1 MARFRDPLLLA
12 AALLAA
18 AVTALVAYESSG
30 WIGRPFPGFLVLGN
44 RVVASAGLA
53 SWPGVAGGEIY
64 QHEVVAMDGV
74 PVASAPAL
82 RDRVE
87 ALPPG
92 SAVVWRLR
100 LGGAEIERRI
110 ETRRFGGVDYLLL
123 FGTFLFCGVALTG
136 LALAIRILGRDE
148 AATGSAIALWVVGM
162 YALTACDLY
171 GPWRLF
177 RLHVAL
183 EAMLF
188 AGVLHMALVLPY
200 PRPLWRR
207 HRRLLFAA
215 LHGSAAL
222 FAGGAQLVLANP
234 SGYVALHRAAIGAFG
249 VSLVVLI
256 GSQLEAFLRPPSFAA
271 RQRVKVVALGSLAAL
286 APQVALALGAALG
299 AGASSEN
306 LMTWSGLF
314 FPISVAYAVL
324 GRDLLQVDSILRRSV
339 AYAILTGLVALA
351 YAGMMAALEGW
362 LRDGL
367 GATRWTTALL
377 FSAFAVAG
385 LLPLRDRIQSAVDRV
400 LFRAAYDFRRLVEEA
415 SRRLAS
421 ATDLAVVRAET
432 KRVAEE
438 ALAPESIDFQTRA
451 HDAPE
456 LPAARALL
464 AGAGAAGVVER
475 PDGGLAVPFVVEG
488 RAVALLSLGR
498 RLSGRLYS
506 GEDRRLLATLANQGA
521 LAVEN
526 ALALAEVRELNAT
539 LEVKVEERT
548 AELAHALDALR
559 EAQRQMLHQEKMASL
574 GQLVAGVAHEINN
587 PLNFIEGNLFHLREH
602 AHALTAAIEAYE
614 KLVADEAG
622 ALGPRV
628 AELREAHD
636 LPFVIGDLPAL
647 LAGCEEGVSRASAIV
662 KDLRSFSRTDSG
674 RSSQVDLAGALDA
687 ALNLLRS
694 RLGAIE
700 IVRDYQPIPPVECLE
715 GQISQVFVNLLANAA
730 DAIGERGRIVLRTRA
745 LGDERVVVEVEDDG
759 RGIAEA
765 DLGRIFEPF
774 FTTKEVGR
782 GTGLGLAI
790 SYGIV
795 TRHGGE
801 IRVTSEPGRGACFA
815 VELPVRGSEA
825 DQGAPRPR
833 LPGSKTASSTPSS

>member
-1 MARFRDPLLLA
+1 MARFRDPLLVA
-12 AALLAA
+12 AALLTA
-18 AVTALVAYESSG
+18 AVVALVAWESSG
-30 WIGRPFPGFLVLGN
+30 WIGKPFPGFLVLGN

-53 SWPGVAGGEIY
+53 SWPGVRGGEIY
-64 QHEVVAMDGV
+64 QHEVVAMDGA

-82 RDRVE
+82 RERIE

-92 SAVVWRLR
+92 SDVTWRLR
-100 LGGAEIERRI
+100 LGDAEIERRV
-110 ETRRFGGVDYLLL
+110 ETRVFGGVDYLLL

-148 AATGSAIALWVVGM
+148 AATGSAVTLWIVGM

-177 RLHVAL
+177 RAHVAF
-183 EAMLF
+183 ETMLF
-188 AGVLHMALVLPY
+188 AGALHMALVFPY

-207 HRRLLFAA
+207 HRRALLAA
-215 LHGSAAL
+215 LYGSAAL
-222 FAGGAQLVLANP
+222 FAGGAQLVLYDPA
-234 SGYVALHRAAIGAFG
+234 GYVALHRAAIGAFG
-249 VSLVVLI
+249 ASLVVFI
-256 GSQLEAFLRPPSFAA
+256 ASQLEVFLRPPSFAA
-271 RQRVKVVALGSLAAL
+271 RQRVKVVALGSVAAL
-286 APQVALALGAALG
+286 APQVALALGSALG
-299 AGASSEN
+299 GGQSSEN
-306 LMTWSGLF
+306 LMGWSGLF
-314 FPISVAYAVL
+314 FPVSVAYAVL

-339 AYAILTGLVALA
+339 AYAVLTGLVALA
-351 YAGMMAALEGW
+351 YAGMMAALEEW
-362 LRDGL
+362 LRGGL

-421 ATDLAVVRAET
+421 ATDLAVIQAET
-432 KRVAEE
+432 KRVAQE
-438 ALAPESIDFQTRA
+438 ALAPESIEFQTRA
-451 HDAPE
+451 HDEPE
-456 LPAARALL
+456 LGDARALL

-475 PDGGLAVPFVVEG
+475 PDGGLAVPFVLEG

-539 LEVKVEERT
+539 LEGKVEQRT
-548 AELAHALDALR
+548 AELARALEALR
-559 EAQRQMLHQEKMASL
+559 ETQRQMLQQEKMASL

-602 AHALTAAIEAYE
+602 TQALATAIEAYE
-614 KLVADEAG
+614 KLVADEAA

-636 LPFVIGDLPAL
+636 LPFVIGDLPSL
-647 LAGCEEGVSRASAIV
+647 LAACEDGVSRASAIV
-662 KDLRSFSRTDSG
+662 KDLRSFSRIDSG
-674 RSSQVDLAGALDA
+674 RASEVDLAAALDA
-687 ALNLLRS
+687 AVKLLRS

-700 IVRDYQPIPPVECLE
+700 IARDYQPVPPVECLE
-715 GQISQVFVNLLANAA
+715 GQISQVLVNLLANAA

-745 LGDERVVVEVEDDG
+745 AGAERVVLEVEDDG
-759 RGIAEA
+759 CGIAEA

-774 FTTKEVGR
+774 FTTKEVGQ

-795 TRHGGE
+795 ARHGGQ
-801 IRVTSEPGRGACFA
+801 IRVASEPGRGSCFA
-815 VELPVRGSEA
+815 VELPLRYRPPA
-825 DQGAPRPR
+825 QGEG
-833 LPGSKTASSTPSS
+833 PGTDT